1 MNTLIEL
8 ECDLL
13 ELESFA
19 NTLSIKADV
28 GNIFLIRGDLG
39 VGKTTFARFFI
50 NSLYNQYK
58 VTKPEIIKSPS
69 YPIVINYPLLQY
81 EIYHYDLY
89 RLKNKNELSEIGLFE
104 NLENNISI
112 IEWPEMIINNFN
124 LNNFYL
130 LDLKFINSNKRK
142 IKLQYFNSN
151 VT

>member
-50 NSLYNQYK
+50 NSLYNQHK
-58 VTKPEIIKSPS
+58 VIKPEIIKSPS